1 MMLRY
6 DDGLP
11 IAIISDVPLL
21 RWGIFRFFRVWVLI
35 VDAPIAIIS
44 DVPLLRWGIF
54 RFFRVG
60 VFTVGIHLVTYL
72 L

>member
-1 MMLRY
+1 MKCGDLDIFVGGIWVVMFWVFMFMMLRY
-6 DDGLP
+6 DDGL
-11 IAIISDVPLL
+11 
-21 RWGIFRFFRVWVLI
+21 
-35 VDAPIAIIS
+35 PIAIIS